1 MHGFGIWVWSGK
13 IVAMVTFAAIQSAA
27 REIAERFKPERIIL
41 FGSYAYG
48 KPNEHSDVDYMVLFN
63 GRKVS
68 DRDLDIRAVI
78 KFDFPV
84 DLLVRSRA
92 EFERRIALEDF
103 FLREINDKGVVLYEA
118 ADQGVGEKSGRRLH
132 QRRTRVSRAKVA
144 KF

>member
-1 MHGFGIWVWSGK
+1 
-13 IVAMVTFAAIQSAA
+13 MVTFQAIQDAA
-27 REIAERFKPERIIL
+27 LQIAERFKPERIIL

-48 KPNEHSDVDYMVLFN
+48 KPNEDSDVDYMVLFSQ
-63 GRKVS
+63 RKVS
-68 DRDLDIRAVI
+68 DRDLAIRSVI

-118 ADQGVGEKSGRRLH
+118 ADLDHARFETLGFGISPVTKSA
-132 QRRTRVSRAKVA
+132 T
-144 KF
+144 KFPVPAEALESSAR